1 MSAAVNQ
8 VDAGA
13 AVLAVDVDNEVCKW
27 ASDRGQVLS
36 RTVRGVMLYGDALR
50 VLARLEGV
58 PEEELEALVSSKF
71 EFVVT
76 CQIYGKLKSSSK
88 KDDLYKAQCIDDLR
102 HRFAAN
108 LKIAYVETVGKDNWS
123 VLLGVDPKTHQEQVL
138 YKVKLPGNPIIGE
151 GKPENQNHAI
161 IFTRGEYLQT
171 LDMNQDNYM
180 GESFKMRNMLECF
193 KGEVRLVGCREHI
206 FSEAGG
212 AVAEFAASNEF
223 VFGTSLQRF
232 LTFPLSVR
240 FHYGHPDVWD
250 KQWTMSNG
258 GVSKASKTLHLSED
272 IFGGMNVIF
281 RGGAV
286 SYQEFIH
293 VGKGRDMGF
302 IAINGFEQ
310 KISAGNALQCS
321 SRELYRMGKFFDIF
335 RLMSFYFT
343 GAGFFLTNRITTG
356 IIYLLCVTRVVM
368 ALLDSE
374 ELQMTFFE
382 DAPPSGRQLTDL
394 LAGGLTGGVAR
405 RLTELGEYNSSIGLD
420 GQLPAALAALEAS
433 WGTGANGTAGGE
445 VVGTWTVNTYESA
458 FGIVQLGFF
467 AIVPL
472 FLELWLER
480 DFVTAVWE
488 NVKLVC
494 SGSWIFFL
502 FTAQTK
508 GYHFARAIGV
518 GKAGYVATGRGFV
531 IEPSSFVRLFALY
544 AKSHIYTGVET
555 LIYLVLYECYKTK
568 KNTLSVT
575 WASWMFAVAMMG
587 APWLFNPQ
595 CFSFTNIKAS
605 AEEIQHWLVGKADPD
620 SSEHKGDWVKWH
632 AFRLAEAR
640 DKPLEAKVRDNV
652 RLALLRCVLLVAA
665 SSSLRV
671 EGDKETNHCSRV
683 GTMLLCGLGM
693 SAALLVFYGAN
704 VLLRVLRA
712 QKLHCGDGS
721 RWLIAFNAG
730 SPFQVAA
737 LGGCVVAYGYFVEW
751 YAVQTSCL
759 SADNHNW
766 GLLVFGGLLLNTY
779 ALQLFVTLADVPS
792 RRALAQ
798 KDKAGKYRAGPLTRG
813 LAWAKLRVI
822 AMADFFYFINDAL
835 ICWLLLTSLFL
846 LSLLPLLTLQSSV
859 LFRSQNFARVIAK
872 KLRHADLL
880 ERILS

>member
-272 IFGGMNVIF
+272 IFGGMNVIM

-293 VGKGRDMGF
+293 VGKGRDVTFTGTDGF
-302 IAINGFEQ
+302 IS
-310 KISAGNALQCS
+310 KISGGNALQS
-321 SRELYRMGKFFDIF
+321 ISRDLHRLNEHFD
-335 RLMSFYFT
+335 L
-343 GAGFFLTNRITTG
+343 A
-356 IIYLLCVTRVVM
+356 RV
-368 ALLDSE
+368 LS
-374 ELQMTFFE
+374 
-382 DAPPSGRQLTDL
+382 
-394 LAGGLTGGVAR
+394 
-405 RLTELGEYNSSIGLD
+405 
-420 GQLPAALAALEAS
+420 
-433 WGTGANGTAGGE
+433 
-445 VVGTWTVNTYESA
+445 
-458 FGIVQLGFF
+458 
-467 AIVPL
+467 
-472 FLELWLER
+472 LW
-480 DFVTAVWE
+480 
-488 NVKLVC
+488 
-494 SGSWIFFL
+494 
-502 FTAQTK
+502 
-508 GYHFARAIGV
+508 
-518 GKAGYVATGRGFV
+518 ATG
-531 IEPSSFVRLFALY
+531 P
-544 AKSHIYTGVET
+544 
-555 LIYLVLYECYKTK
+555 
-568 KNTLSVT
+568 
-575 WASWMFAVAMMG
+575 G
-587 APWLFNPQ
+587 AF
-595 CFSFTNIKAS
+595 AS
-605 AEEIQHWLVGKADPD
+605 ATFLV
-620 SSEHKGDWVKWH
+620 W
-632 AFRLAEAR
+632 
-640 DKPLEAKVRDNV
+640 
-652 RLALLRCVLLVAA
+652 
-665 SSSLRV
+665 
-671 EGDKETNHCSRV
+671 
-683 GTMLLCGLGM
+683 
-693 SAALLVFYGAN
+693 SAYLLVFTQL
-704 VLLRVLRA
+704 VL
-712 QKLHCGDGS
+712 
-721 RWLIAFNAG
+721 
-730 SPFQVAA
+730 
-737 LGGCVVAYGYFVEW
+737 
-751 YAVQTSCL
+751 
-759 SADNHNW
+759 
-766 GLLVFGGLLLNTY
+766 
-779 ALQLFVTLADVPS
+779 
-792 RRALAQ
+792 
-798 KDKAGKYRAGPLTRG
+798 
-813 LAWAKLRVI
+813 
-822 AMADFFYFINDAL
+822 AMMRLEFYFDSPGSMHDAQFVGSDKPNYGTL
-835 ICWLLLTSLFL
+835 GSSQTFGSIFLLQAASPQPSPPLLQPHPTFTLLLTA
-846 LSLLPLLTLQSSV
+846 LTPSSC
-859 LFRSQNFARVIAK
+859 SSCSSA
-872 KLRHADLL
+872 
-880 ERILS
+880 S